1 MIDTDEG
8 IILEFDLRGMSGF
21 YVEHESE
28 EEEEVE
34 QGRGHN
40 LYEGIEDEIEKMDQE
55 MKEEQEKEQIEP
67 GSGEQGEEELSEKE
81 VH

>member
-1 MIDTDEG
+1 
-8 IILEFDLRGMSGF
+8 MSGF
-21 YVEHESE
+21 YVEHES

-67 GSGEQGEEELSEKE
+67 GAAE
-81 VH
+81 